1 MAEQEY
7 VRYCL
12 MNHAVHFSGLCPSTC
27 PVCGSRFDL
36 RRRPVPVSELNQDAE
51 TSEAEIVA
59 RAPEAPA
66 ETDGNTPAQAV
77 PAPISAEKAVNG
89 TGPVRIS
96 LPGNMSLETPAP
108 TASGRA
114 PQPGA
119 PVPFDPF
126 GRQKE
131 APHSPAELSCEGGP
145 QKGDEVRAEGPA
157 HEELSLYY
165 FSQRI
170 PIPAEGGWLGREAL
184 GAEWFE
190 GNRLVSRRHVFVK
203 PDRAGRLIVQD
214 DRSLNGVY
222 YDNGQGRKKLEKGSA
237 VLLLPGNVLWLYNVP
252 LKVQV
257 GMQ

>member
-36 RRRPVPVSELNQDAE
+36 RRRPVPVSELNQDEE
-51 TSEAEIVA
+51 TGEAEIMA

-66 ETDGNTPAQAV
+66 ETDGNAPAQAV

-96 LPGNMSLETPAP
+96 LPENMPLETPAP
-108 TASGRA
+108 TAPGR
-114 PQPGA
+114 A

-126 GRQKE
+126 GGQKE
-131 APHSPAELSCEGGP
+131 APHSPAEPSCERGP
-145 QKGDEVRAEGPA
+145 QKWNGVRAEGPA
-157 HEELSLYY
+157 HGELSLCY

-203 PDRAGRLIVQD
+203 PDRTGRLIVQD